1 MGPKVS
7 VCLVTYNH
15 EKFIKQAIE
24 SVFMQKT
31 DFDYEVVIGEDY
43 STDNTRKILSQ
54 YQMRYPHRI
63 KAIFNNKNVG
73 PVENF
78 IRTLST
84 CKGKYIAYL
93 EGDDYWTD
101 RYKLQKQ
108 VDFLDKHPDYS
119 LCFHPVEAFYQDQS
133 DKTYLIPSKTE
144 NFNFKSLLQQNFIA
158 ACSVMYRHGIVKEI
172 PDWFLSLN
180 IGDWPYHL
188 LHAFQGEIGF
198 INQAMARYRRH
209 SNSYCSQPKVKN
221 FQNIIEFYQVIDKH
235 FHYKY
240 RSIIKFM
247 IGKHYLLIAQEQF
260 QDHKIKTARESLN
273 KAYQH
278 LGPIKA
284 LTNKDWL
291 KIFLKSRLVPCP
303 V

>member
-101 RYKLQKQ
+101 AYKLQKQ

-119 LCFHPVEAFYQDQS
+119 LCFHSVEAFHQDQP
-133 DKTYLIPSKTE
+133 DQTYLIPSKTK
-144 NFNFKSLLQQNFIA
+144 NFNF
-158 ACSVMYRHGIVKEI
+158 
-172 PDWFLSLN
+172 
-180 IGDWPYHL
+180 
-188 LHAFQGEIGF
+188 
-198 INQAMARYRRH
+198 
-209 SNSYCSQPKVKN
+209 
-221 FQNIIEFYQVIDKH
+221 
-235 FHYKY
+235 
-240 RSIIKFM
+240 
-247 IGKHYLLIAQEQF
+247 
-260 QDHKIKTARESLN
+260 
-273 KAYQH
+273 
-278 LGPIKA
+278 
-284 LTNKDWL
+284 
-291 KIFLKSRLVPCP
+291 
-303 V
+303 

>member
-1 MGPKVS
+1 MKVS
-7 VCLVTYNH
+7 ICMITYNH
-15 EKFIKQAIE
+15 EKYISQAID
-24 SVFMQKT
+24 SVLTQKT
-31 DFDYEVVIGEDY
+31 NFDFQLIIGEDC
-43 STDNTRKILSQ
+43 SQDKTREIVINYQKKYPQIIRLLLANKNQGMMANWIKTLQVAKSQ
-54 YQMRYPHRI
+54 YL
-63 KAIFNNKNVG
+63 AV
-73 PVENF
+73 
-78 IRTLST
+78 
-84 CKGKYIAYL
+84 L

-221 FQNIIEFYQVIDKH
+221 FQNIIEFYLVIDKH

>member
-1 MGPKVS
+1 MKVS
-7 VCLVTYNH
+7 ICMITYNH
-15 EKFIKQAIE
+15 EKYISQAID
-24 SVFMQKT
+24 SVLTQKT
-31 DFDYEVVIGEDY
+31 NFDFQLIIGEDC
-43 STDNTRKILSQ
+43 SQDKTREIVINYQKKYPQIIRLLLANKNQGMMANWIKTLQVAKSQ
-54 YQMRYPHRI
+54 YL
-63 KAIFNNKNVG
+63 AV
-73 PVENF
+73 
-78 IRTLST
+78 
-84 CKGKYIAYL
+84 L

-108 VDFLDKHPDYS
+108 VDFLDKHPNHS
-119 LCFHPVEAFYQDQS
+119 LCFHSVEAFYQDQP

-144 NFNFKSLLQQNFIA
+144 NFNFKSLLQHNFIT
-158 ACSVMYRHGIVKEI
+158 ACSVMYRHGLVKKI

-188 LHAFQGEIGF
+188 LHASKGKIGF
-198 INQAMARYRRH
+198 INQVMARYRRH

-221 FQNIIEFYQVIDKH
+221 FQNIIEFYLVIDKH

-260 QDHKIKTARESLN
+260 QDHKIKTARENLN
-273 KAYQH
+273 KAYQY

-291 KIFLKSRLVPCP
+291 KIFIKSRLELYPA
-303 V
+303 

>member
-1 MGPKVS
+1 MKVS
-7 VCLVTYNH
+7 ICMITYNH
-15 EKFIKQAIE
+15 EKYISQAID
-24 SVFMQKT
+24 SVLTQKT
-31 DFDYEVVIGEDY
+31 NFDFQLIIGEDC
-43 STDNTRKILSQ
+43 SQDKTREIVINYQKKYPQIIRLLLANKNQGMMANWIKTLQVAKSQ
-54 YQMRYPHRI
+54 YL
-63 KAIFNNKNVG
+63 AV
-73 PVENF
+73 
-78 IRTLST
+78 
-84 CKGKYIAYL
+84 L

-108 VDFLDKHPDYS
+108 VDFLDKHPNHS
-119 LCFHPVEAFYQDQS
+119 LCFHSVEAFYQDQP

-144 NFNFKSLLQQNFIA
+144 NFNFKSLLQHNFIT
-158 ACSVMYRHGIVKEI
+158 ACSVMYRHGLVKKI

-188 LHAFQGEIGF
+188 LHASKGKIGF
-198 INQAMARYRRH
+198 INQVMARYRRH

>member
-1 MGPKVS
+1 MI
-7 VCLVTYNH
+7 TYNH
-15 EKFIKQAIE
+15 EDYISQAID
-24 SVFMQKT
+24 SVLTQKT
-31 DFDYEVVIGEDY
+31 NFDFQLIIGEDC
-43 STDNTRKILSQ
+43 SQDKTREIVINYQKKYPQIIRLLLANKNQGMMANWIKTLQVAKSQ
-54 YQMRYPHRI
+54 YL
-63 KAIFNNKNVG
+63 AV
-73 PVENF
+73 
-78 IRTLST
+78 
-84 CKGKYIAYL
+84 L

>member
-1 MGPKVS
+1 MKVS
-7 VCLVTYNH
+7 ICMITYNH
-15 EKFIKQAIE
+15 EKYISQAID
-24 SVFMQKT
+24 SVLTQKT
-31 DFDYEVVIGEDY
+31 NFDFQLIIGEDC
-43 STDNTRKILSQ
+43 SQDKTREIVINYQKKYPQIIRLLLANKNQGMMANWIKTLQVAKSQ
-54 YQMRYPHRI
+54 YL
-63 KAIFNNKNVG
+63 AV
-73 PVENF
+73 
-78 IRTLST
+78 
-84 CKGKYIAYL
+84 L

-108 VDFLDKHPDYS
+108 VDFLDKHPNHS
-119 LCFHPVEAFYQDQS
+119 LCFHSVEAFYQDQP

>member
-1 MGPKVS
+1 MRNIFLRP
-7 VCLVTYNH
+7 L
-15 EKFIKQAIE
+15 I
-24 SVFMQKT
+24 VF
-31 DFDYEVVIGEDY
+31 DFQLIIGEDC
-43 STDNTRKILSQ
+43 SQDKTREIVINYQKKYPQIIRLLLANKNQGMMANWIKTLQVAKSQ
-54 YQMRYPHRI
+54 YL
-63 KAIFNNKNVG
+63 AV
-73 PVENF
+73 
-78 IRTLST
+78 
-84 CKGKYIAYL
+84 L

-108 VDFLDKHPDYS
+108 VDFLDKHPNHS
-119 LCFHPVEAFYQDQS
+119 LCFHSVEAFYQDQP

-144 NFNFKSLLQQNFIA
+144 NFNFKSLLQHNFIT
-158 ACSVMYRHGIVKEI
+158 ACSVMYRHGLVKKI

-180 IGDWPYHL
+180 IG
-188 LHAFQGEIGF
+188 F
-198 INQAMARYRRH
+198 INQVMARYRRH

-221 FQNIIEFYQVIDKH
+221 FQNIIEFYLVIDKH

>member
-1 MGPKVS
+1 MKVS
-7 VCLVTYNH
+7 ICMITYNH
-15 EKFIKQAIE
+15 EKYISQAID
-24 SVFMQKT
+24 SVLTQKT
-31 DFDYEVVIGEDY
+31 NFDFQLIIGEDC
-43 STDNTRKILSQ
+43 SQDKTREIVINYQKKYPQIIRLLLANKNQGMMANWIKTLQVAKSQ
-54 YQMRYPHRI
+54 YL
-63 KAIFNNKNVG
+63 AV
-73 PVENF
+73 
-78 IRTLST
+78 
-84 CKGKYIAYL
+84 L

-108 VDFLDKHPDYS
+108 VDFLDKHPNHS
-119 LCFHPVEAFYQDQS
+119 LCFHSVEAFYQDQP

-144 NFNFKSLLQQNFIA
+144 NFNFKSLLQHNFIT
-158 ACSVMYRHGIVKEI
+158 ACSVMYRHGLVKKI

>member
-1 MGPKVS
+1 MVVG
-7 VCLVTYNH
+7 YHAN
-15 EKFIKQAIE
+15 A
-24 SVFMQKT
+24 
-31 DFDYEVVIGEDY
+31 DFG
-43 STDNTRKILSQ
+43 THKILLFQ
-54 YQMRYPHRI
+54 
-63 KAIFNNKNVG
+63 
-73 PVENF
+73 
-78 IRTLST
+78 
-84 CKGKYIAYL
+84 
-93 EGDDYWTD
+93 
-101 RYKLQKQ
+101 
-108 VDFLDKHPDYS
+108 
-119 LCFHPVEAFYQDQS
+119 
-133 DKTYLIPSKTE
+133 TYLIPSKTK

-158 ACSVMYRHGIVKEI
+158 ACSVMYRHGFVKI
-172 PDWFLSLN
+172 PGWLLSLN

-188 LHAFQGEIGF
+188 LYASQGKIGF
-198 INQAMARYRRH
+198 INQVMARYRRH

-221 FQNIIEFYQVIDKH
+221 FQDIIKFYQVIDKH

>member
-1 MGPKVS
+1 MI
-7 VCLVTYNH
+7 TYNH
-15 EKFIKQAIE
+15 EKYISQAID
-24 SVFMQKT
+24 SVLTQKT
-31 DFDYEVVIGEDY
+31 NFDFQLIIGEDC
-43 STDNTRKILSQ
+43 SQDKTREIVINYQKKYPQIIRLLLANKNQGMMANWIKTLQVAKSQ
-54 YQMRYPHRI
+54 YL
-63 KAIFNNKNVG
+63 AV
-73 PVENF
+73 
-78 IRTLST
+78 
-84 CKGKYIAYL
+84 L

-108 VDFLDKHPDYS
+108 VDFLDKHPNHS
-119 LCFHPVEAFYQDQS
+119 LCFHSVEAFYQDQP

-144 NFNFKSLLQQNFIA
+144 NFNFKSLLQHNFIT
-158 ACSVMYRHGIVKEI
+158 ACSVMYRHGLVKKI

-188 LHAFQGEIGF
+188 LHASKGKIGF
-198 INQAMARYRRH
+198 INQVMARYRRH

-221 FQNIIEFYQVIDKH
+221 FQNIIEFYLVIDKH